1 MAVGKVVHKAQDQN
15 DGDHELHNPRRVAG
29 GLDGPLVEYS
39 DRVLVW
45 IGGRLVLLLGKVE
58 AYLAVA
64 ESDPWKLL
72 EVIGLD
78 FLLTSSSSSLAPS
91 MTSHS
96 GSLGTPMYPPPAL
109 G

>member
-15 DGDHELHNPRRVAG
+15 DGDNELHNPRRVAG
-29 GLDGPLVEYS
+29 GLDGSLVEHS

-45 IGGRLVLLLGKVE
+45 IGGRLLLLLGKVE

-64 ESDPWKLL
+64 EADPWKLL
-72 EVIGLD
+72 EEIGLD
-78 FLLTSSSSSLAPS
+78 SPLNFFFSSAFDDLPP
-91 MTSHS
+91 
-96 GSLGTPMYPPPAL
+96 GSLGTPIYPPPAL